1 MSDVSVSR
9 ALLDAAGRVQVAA
22 DRSGATVGGRQIEA
36 ETPRELR
43 RLLSDA
49 LYHELHAGLTMEEGA
64 LPFRLRD
71 AAFEAELAEGVPHR
85 ETTARGLVRVAGDQ
99 AHVVELGGLLVRVPA
114 ERVRAEGPV
123 SAGSVVD
130 VVNTS
135 MRPGLSP
142 GFFLV
147 EGTRPHRSADL
158 LRVYLHIAEW
168 SAARPVWQA
177 VLGHLETHRLTYR
190 AKVISSKLLYPRRD
204 ALVVYL
210 DERDRHAAADIA
222 DVVGGLP
229 GIGEE
234 TSVFTHRLRPGVA
247 MAWEPRDSS
256 PGMDSLS
263 FGQHRASVLAKALVE
278 TADAPDSLAGVLHGH
293 LVAANID
300 PADPSRNLNSPDIN
314 LNSPDTREAG
324 QAPS

>member
-1 MSDVSVSR
+1 MSDTPVSR
-9 ALLDAAGRVQVAA
+9 ALLDAAGLVHVAA
-22 DRSGATVGGRQIEA
+22 DRSSATVGERRIEA

-49 LYHELHAGLTMEEGA
+49 LYNELHAGLSMEDRS

-71 AAFEAELAEGVPHR
+71 AAFEEELAKGVPHQ
-85 ETTARGLVRVAGDQ
+85 ETTVRGLVRVTGDE
-99 AHVVELGGLLVRVPA
+99 AHVVELGGVLVRVPA
-114 ERVRAEGPV
+114 DRFRANGPV
-123 SAGSVVD
+123 SSGRVVD

-147 EGTRPHRSADL
+147 EGTRPHRSVDL
-158 LRVYLHIAEW
+158 LRVYVHIKDW
-168 SAARPVWQA
+168 SAARHVWQT
-177 VLGHLETHRLTYR
+177 VLDHLERHKLTYR
-190 AKVISSKLLYPRRD
+190 AKVLSSKLLYPRRD
-204 ALVVYL
+204 ALVVYV
-210 DERDRHAAADIA
+210 DQRDRHAAAGIA

-247 MAWEPRDSS
+247 MAWEPQDST

-263 FGQHRASVLAKALVE
+263 FGQHRASVVAKALVE
-278 TADAPDSLAGVLHGH
+278 AADAPDSIAEVLHNQ

-300 PADPSRNLNSPDIN
+300 PADPSRNLG
-314 LNSPDTREAG
+314 SPDTPESD
-324 QAPS
+324 QTLS